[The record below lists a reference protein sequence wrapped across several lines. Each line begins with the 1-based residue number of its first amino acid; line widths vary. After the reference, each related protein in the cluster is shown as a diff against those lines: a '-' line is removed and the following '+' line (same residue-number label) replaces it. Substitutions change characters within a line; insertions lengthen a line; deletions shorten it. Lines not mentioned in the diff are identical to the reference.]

1 MIDNMHGFDE
11 NMNKKSVAETITNE
25 NGTAIK
31 FSDGTMIC
39 RHTISKEEFMIA
51 SDLNAAAQGIN
62 IYRSNN
68 PKWNF
73 PVSFIDENIQV
84 QANVNNSTIG
94 TRLTFVRLANISRAL
109 IEIQLLGL
117 ESFTETGD
125 AYKNLKEVYITAT
138 GCWK

>member
-1 MIDNMHGFDE
+1 MNDIMHGFDE
-11 NMNKKSVAETITNE
+11 NMNKKSIAETITNE

-39 RHTISKEEFMIA
+39 RHTIPKEEFMVI
-51 SDLNAAAQGIN
+51 SDLNAVAQGIN

-73 PVSFIDENIQV
+73 PVLFIDENVQV

-117 ESFTETGD
+117 ESFVETGD
-125 AYKNLKEVYITAT
+125 AYKNLKEIYITAI
-138 GCWK
+138 GRWK